1 MTPPPLPLSPLLM
14 TKCMVVLLTKGLEG
28 SRGRDRA
35 LIYVFLVGRC
45 LGKTQWRPSA
55 QSLPLRASVMEPW
68 GLCTLPLNHYTALH
82 LDDSQI
88 SRKKKSVVSS
98 LKSLII

>member
-55 QSLPLRASVMEPW
+55 QSLCHGALGALYAS
-68 GLCTLPLNHYTALH
+68 T
-82 LDDSQI
+82 
-88 SRKKKSVVSS
+88 
-98 LKSLII
+98 KSLHGFTFR